1 MYKTKTLIK
10 EQNLF
15 HGLYFLLL
23 VVVNAVNI
31 VTAHAN
37 TLPALND
44 QTILDQQRETYQK
57 ALTAFRTKQVNLFK
71 KHKAELSRYPLYP
84 YLEYKDLRRNIT
96 NKNHESIQN
105 FLTEYSDSPISKKL
119 RIRVLKKLAKKGQW
133 RDYLQ
138 FYQPQQ
144 SNSLQCL
151 YLKGLYK
158 EGFIEPAFQQV
169 PELWVVGKS
178 QHKDCD
184 FIFNK
189 FIAAGKMTSE
199 LKWKRIEL
207 AMKNGKTQLSKFLS
221 KEFSADEKK
230 WVKLWTRAYR
240 RPSILYKSKLILIP
254 HSKRFTIITHVI
266 SRLAKKKP
274 EKAIE
279 LLAYIKDKTGIPY
292 ENEISV
298 YKSIGLTM
306 AKRHNSNAELWLN
319 KVPDNYTTLNIIQW
333 KIQNGIRNEL
343 WPTVISQIETLPLS
357 EQQKIRWQFWWSY
370 AHKKLGH
377 EIEANETLKR
387 LALKRDYYGF
397 LAADLTDQPYQFE
410 NSPIKLSQ
418 SLQQQILDNR
428 GIQRAKEFYHF
439 NQIAMARREW
449 NNAISE
455 YSNEKLLSAAKI
467 AHSWGWHDRAIAA
480 IGKTENL
487 NDIEIR
493 FPLAYKDIIDDFSNK
508 TQIDSAWTYAIIRR
522 ESIFIRDAKSEK
534 GALGLMQLMPRTA
547 RATARAIKTSYRGK
561 RQLIKSVPNIKLG
574 THYLKQLFRKH
585 KQTVLAT
592 AAYNA
597 GTSNVKK
604 WLPSN
609 EPMDA
614 IRWIESI
621 PYKET
626 REYVINVLAYN
637 IIYQHRMELDD
648 KTLLSQLMPPV
659 PARI

>member
-1 MYKTKTLIK
+1 MYKTESLVIK
-10 EQNLF
+10 QDLVKVF
-15 HGLYFLLL
+15 YLLL
-23 VVVNAVNI
+23 LTSIICIGPAQANI
-31 VTAHAN
+31 F
-37 TLPALND
+37 PALNN
-44 QTILDQQRETYQK
+44 QSTLDQQRDNYQK
-57 ALTAFRTKQVNLFK
+57 ALSAFRNKQVRLFRK
-71 KHKAELSRYPLYP
+71 YKAELSRYPLYP

-96 NKNHESIQN
+96 KKNYVSIRN
-105 FLTEYSDSPISKKL
+105 FLTEYSDSPVSYKL
-119 RIRVLKKLAKKGQW
+119 RTQLLKNLANKGLW

-144 SNSLQCL
+144 SNRLQCL
-151 YLKGLYK
+151 YLKALFK
-158 EGFIEPAFQQV
+158 EGFIEPAFQRV
-169 PELWVVGKS
+169 PELWAVGKS

-184 FIFNK
+184 FIFDK
-189 FIAAGKMTSE
+189 FSAAGKMTLE
-199 LKWKRIEL
+199 LQWKRIEL
-207 AMKNGKTQLSKFLS
+207 AMKNGKTQLSKYLS

-230 WVKLWTRAYR
+230 WIKLWIKAYR
-240 RPSILYKSKLILIP
+240 RPSVLYKSQLILEP
-254 HSKRFTIITHVI
+254 HSKRYTVITHVI
-266 SRLAKKKP
+266 SRLAKKTP
-274 EKAIE
+274 DKAIK
-279 LLAYIKDKTGIPY
+279 LLAFIKKKTGIPY
-292 ENEISV
+292 DNEVNI

-306 AKRHNSNAELWLN
+306 ARRHNSDAELWLN
-319 KVPDNYTTLNIIQW
+319 KVPDDYATLNTIQW
-333 KIQNGIRNEL
+333 KIQNGIRNGL
-343 WPTVISQIETLPLS
+343 WPTVISQIETLPLA

-370 AHKKLGH
+370 AHKKLGND
-377 EIEANETLKR
+377 IEANETLKR
-387 LALKRDYYGF
+387 LAQKRDYYGF
-397 LAADLTDQPYQFE
+397 LAADLTDQPYKFE
-410 NSPIKLSQ
+410 NSPIKVNQKLID
-418 SLQQQILDNR
+418 QILNNR

-439 NQIAMARREW
+439 KQIAMARREW
-449 NNAISE
+449 NHAIFG
-455 YSNEKLLSAAKI
+455 YSNEKLLTAAKI

-480 IGKTENL
+480 IGKTKNL

-493 FPLAYKDIIDDFSNK
+493 FPLAYKEIIDNYSNQ
-508 TQIDSAWTYAIIRR
+508 TQLDSAWTYAIIRR

-534 GALGLMQLMPRTA
+534 GALGLMQLLPRTA

-561 RQLIKSVPNIKLG
+561 RQLIKTAPNIKLG
-574 THYLKQLFRKH
+574 THYLKHLYRKH

-597 GTSNVKK
+597 GTSNVKR

-637 IIYQHRMELDD
+637 IIYQHRMDLDN